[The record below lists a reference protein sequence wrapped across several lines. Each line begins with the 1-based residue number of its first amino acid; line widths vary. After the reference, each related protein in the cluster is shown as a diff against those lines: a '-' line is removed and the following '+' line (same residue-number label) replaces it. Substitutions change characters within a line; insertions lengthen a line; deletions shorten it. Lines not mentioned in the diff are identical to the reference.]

1 MNRST
6 RNIQGNC
13 LIQEDLLGFGHQCH
27 QGLKM
32 LLSLLTIFG
41 FYVIISS
48 EIKRPNPPPPPTYRN
63 SSYLSASLRPSHSS
77 CLLRLPHSII
87 LPRCLGCLIEKAC
100 IIIHTYIVAS
110 QINYLNWQHLTREF
124 VPTCFLNLPQLIS
137 QAVCVTFLNS
147 GCD

>member
-6 RNIQGNC
+6 RNIPGNC
-13 LIQEDLLGFGHQCH
+13 LIQEHLLGSVTKALNDVVVSFNYIR
-27 QGLKM
+27 GLRDY
-32 LLSLLTIFG
+32 IFG
-41 FYVIISS
+41 NKETKS
-48 EIKRPNPPPPPTYRN
+48 PPPTYRN

-77 CLLRLPHSII
+77 CLLRLPHLII

-110 QINYLNWQHLTREF
+110 QINNLNWQHLTREF
-124 VPTCFLNLPQLIS
+124 VPRCFLNLPQLVP
-137 QAVCVTFLNS
+137 QAVCVTFLIS